1 MQTAF
6 LNGRTI
12 EVYSKNSP
20 DFENEMDPIEFM
32 EKLDRMYHELNQ
44 NPTDKTAQFIREEL
58 QSFQVITINNVQNG
72 IRWITSP
79 MTYVRRKMQ
88 RSTIRRIF
96 HLFKTGTQ
104 WASKYVQYSK
114 IEGEDSLPIP
124 ISLSVQLSLHNLS
137 ESNNIDK
144 LKCSIT
150 ALKETIYERLQS
162 GKTTIGI
169 FESPDGVVNMNLLNA
184 WLDENKPLDGTRWTN
199 NNTLTVVGL
208 DQVVDSIL
216 FQPEMTV

>member
-12 EVYSKNSP
+12 EVYRKNSP
-20 DFENEMDPIEFM
+20 DFENEMDPIEIM
-32 EKLDRMYHELNQ
+32 ERLDRMYHELNQ
-44 NPTDKTAQFIREEL
+44 NPTDTTAQFIREEL
-58 QSFQVITINNVQNG
+58 QSFQVITISNEQNG

-88 RSTIRRIF
+88 RSTVRRIF
-96 HLFKTGTQ
+96 HLIKTGTQ
-104 WASKYVQYSK
+104 WASKYVHYSK
-114 IEGEDSLPIP
+114 IEGLDSLPIP
-124 ISLSVQLSLHNLS
+124 ITLSVQSSLHNLS

-162 GKTTIGI
+162 GHTTIGI
-169 FESPDGVVNMNLLNA
+169 FETPDGVVNMNLLYA
-184 WLDENKPLDGTRWTN
+184 WFDENKPLDGTRWTN

-208 DQVVDSIL
+208 DQIVDSIL
-216 FQPEMTV
+216 FQPKITV